1 METKRIGIDA
11 RLLSQT
17 GVGVYTR
24 NLLYEL
30 AQISKGKHEFFVYL
44 RKEDES
50 DLPDLPD
57 NFKIRYT
64 NAQWHS
70 FAEQTWFLYQ
80 LYSDN
85 LDLMHFC
92 YFSMPILYNKAFV
105 ITIHDV
111 IPYKHATGKASTRNP
126 LSYQIKHFMYKRVLA
141 HAVTHAKRIF
151 VPTEAVKNDIH
162 SLFPYVAKEKIIR
175 TYEGIDYKLVQ
186 AKPAKPERLLD
197 KPYFL
202 YMGNY
207 YPHKN
212 VPFLLDAFKEANLD
226 AQLILNGPE
235 DYFARHIDEIII
247 SSGLEARVIRLSNTT
262 LGERV
267 YLYTNALALVHP
279 SKDEGFGLQL
289 FESQFFQTPALAS
302 DIPVLHEIR
311 PHATFFRLESTSG
324 LASLLRKTY
333 EAKPKKSTDKID
345 SEFSFKKMAEETYN
359 QYSECL

>member
-30 AQISKGKHEFFVYL
+30 AQISKGEHEFFVYL
-44 RKEDES
+44 RKEDKS
-50 DLPDLPD
+50 DLPDLPN
-57 NFKIRYT
+57 NFKLRYT

-70 FAEQTWFLYQ
+70 FAEQTKFLQQ
-80 LYSDN
+80 LYTDD

-105 ITIHDV
+105 ITIHDA
-111 IPYKHATGKASTRNP
+111 IPYKHATGKASTRSP

-162 SLFPYVAKEKIIR
+162 FLFPHVAKEKIIR

-186 AKPAKPERLLD
+186 AKPTKPEGLLD

-212 VPFLLDAFKEANLD
+212 VPFLLKAFKEANID

-235 DYFARHIDEIII
+235 DYFAKHIDGLIA
-247 SSGLEARVIRLSNTT
+247 SSGLKANATRLSNTT
-262 LGERV
+262 LDERV

-289 FESQFFQTPALAS
+289 LESQFFQTPALAS

-311 PHATFFRLESTSG
+311 PQATFFNLSTTSE
-324 LASLLRKTY
+324 LASLFKKTLD
-333 EAKPKKSTDKID
+333 EKPKKSIEKIGA
-345 SEFSFKKMAEETYN
+345 EFSFKKMAEETYN
-359 QYSECL
+359 QYSQCL